1 MPNKWLSFLSAYR
14 KKHPNKSMK
23 QCMKDAAKVYKSE
36 KGKDAA
42 KVYKSEKGKA
52 EPKAKKKR
60 QKRK

>member
-36 KGKDAA
+36 KGK
-42 KVYKSEKGKA
+42 A